1 MHLGD
6 TMEEAENVGK
16 RRRGRGKGEEWKK
29 RNVRATIPS
38 TLPSCVRMMCE
49 KENMFVLA

>member
-1 MHLGD
+1 MWER
-6 TMEEAENVGK
+6 EEGEG
-16 RRRGRGKGEEWKK
+16 GKGEEWKK

-49 KENMFVLA
+49 KKNM